1 VKQVFRMVCA
11 LIVLTLAS
19 GAFFSAVAQTPS
31 ATPEP
36 FLSQLSSGAAG
47 FNSYAKDI
55 TANGR
60 FVVVES
66 NGDIATEKIPNRDAA
81 GNPNPNAR
89 NNEDGN
95 REIFLI
101 DYAQQRVFQITNTK
115 NVPKAT
121 PTPTPTPTPSP
132 SPTPTPSPTPPDPAN
147 IQIEVSNNRP
157 MITLVPGTNG
167 HYRIVFSSN
176 APHPA
181 LFNGV
186 DTGNVLAGDG
196 NQEIWVY
203 ELPVVSEVDLTTGTD
218 FFQDLTNGAF
228 IPITTTPASRV
239 PSPGGTGIFPF
250 VADDN
255 RDATISETGEIIVFI
270 STRNLAS
277 NNADGNPELFFH
289 TISTPDAFVQGT
301 ATADSFVG
309 PVLHSVFQESPSI
322 SADGSIVAFISN
334 GNLNGNNNDDG
345 SGHGNAEVYLGSFNG
360 SSFTITRQ
368 ATRTKDATDP
378 TADNFGAT
386 VNLFS
391 LGRRLSRD
399 GSMFAFDSLADDP
412 KANAIAP
419 QSFLA
424 VFVYDVALDT
434 FALVGKRALSF
445 PGDVIHF
452 PTFTDY
458 SGSLAPATLIYASA
472 LNFRADGTFPPTAED
487 STGLNPSR
495 AVQVFSTALPIGPT
509 STFRRLTRNA
519 IFSPLSPLTTSTIER
534 SAFSTGGELGGG
546 NADGST
552 EVFYL
557 LSPTVTTVS
566 ATPLSFFTGA
576 SNVPLPE
583 ASPSP
588 SPSPTPT
595 PSPGTATGLAAG
607 ELGIIR
613 TTVEFV
619 AADASASGVSET
631 TRSPALPVE
640 LNGVSV
646 SVNGAAAGLYFVG
659 QASKQINFVVPI
671 GMTTGVKT
679 VVVHSR
685 LGGGTQI
692 RGSLLIVPA
701 QPDIFTST
709 MDAGGRAAVFNVTN
723 PMSPT
728 PEPFNVTSPDGS
740 GNTVPTVLEI
750 NLTGVRSATAAEVK
764 VSIVT
769 TAGTTD
775 IMGDQIVLVRPNR
788 EMPGWDI
795 IRFKLPAA
803 LAGAGD
809 VPIIVT
815 VTRAGVAFVSRPAA
829 TAPHI
834 TIN

>member
-1 VKQVFRMVCA
+1 
-11 LIVLTLAS
+11 
-19 GAFFSAVAQTPS
+19 
-31 ATPEP
+31 
-36 FLSQLSSGAAG
+36 
-47 FNSYAKDI
+47 
-55 TANGR
+55 
-60 FVVVES
+60 
-66 NGDIATEKIPNRDAA
+66 
-81 GNPNPNAR
+81 
-89 NNEDGN
+89 
-95 REIFLI
+95 
-101 DYAQQRVFQITNTK
+101 
-115 NVPKAT
+115 
-121 PTPTPTPTPSP
+121 
-132 SPTPTPSPTPPDPAN
+132 
-147 IQIEVSNNRP
+147 

-181 LFNGV
+181 FFNGV
-186 DTGNVLAGDG
+186 DTDDELADDG

-203 ELPVVSEVDLTTGTD
+203 ELPVVSDVDLTTGAN
-218 FFQDLTNGAF
+218 FFQDLASGTF
-228 IPITTTPASRV
+228 IPITDTAASRV
-239 PSPGGTGIFPF
+239 PSPGDLGIFPF

-255 RDATISETGEIIVFI
+255 RDATISETGNIIAFI

-289 TISTPDAFVQGT
+289 TVSAPGVFVQGT

-309 PVLHSVFQESPSI
+309 PVLHSVFQETPSI
-322 SADGSIVAFISN
+322 SADGSIVAFVSN
-334 GNLNGNNNDDG
+334 GNLNGNNNNDDG
-345 SGHGNAEVYLGSFNG
+345 NGHGNAEVFLGSFNG
-360 SSFTITRQ
+360 STFTITKQ
-368 ATRTKDATDP
+368 ATKTKDPTDP
-378 TADNFGAT
+378 ASGNFGAT
-386 VNLFS
+386 VNVFS

-399 GSMFAFDSLADDP
+399 GSMFAFESLADDP

-424 VFVYDVALDT
+424 VFVYDVAQDT
-434 FALVGKRALSF
+434 FARVGSRALLF

-458 SGSLAPATLIYASA
+458 NGSLTPSTLIYASA
-472 LNFRADGTFPPTAED
+472 LNFKTDGTFPTAAED
-487 STGLNPSR
+487 STGLNPIR
-495 AVQVFSTALPIGPT
+495 AVQIFSASLPISST
-509 STFRRLTRNA
+509 STFRRLTRNP
-519 IFSPLSPLTTSTIER
+519 IRSPLAPLGSATIER
-534 SAFSTGGELGGG
+534 SVFSMGGAELGGG
-546 NADGST
+546 NPDLFT

-557 LSPTVTTVS
+557 LSPAVTTVS
-566 ATPLSFFTGA
+566 TAPLSFFTGA
-576 SNVPLPE
+576 SNIPLPE

-607 ELGIIR
+607 EVGIIR
-613 TTVEFV
+613 TTVELV
-619 AADASASGVSET
+619 AADVNASGVSET

-640 LNGVSV
+640 LGGVSV

-659 QASKQINFVVPI
+659 QASKQINFVVPFGTSI
-671 GMTTGVKT
+671 GVKS
-679 VVVHSR
+679 VVVHTR

-701 QPDIFTST
+701 QPDIFTTT

-728 PEPFNVTSPDGS
+728 AEPFNVTSTDAS

-769 TAGTTD
+769 ATGTTD
-775 IMGDQIVLVRPNR
+775 ITGDAIVFVRPNR
-788 EMPGWDI
+788 EMPGWDL
-795 IRFKLPAA
+795 IRFRLPAT

-815 VTRAGVAFVSRPAA
+815 ITRAATTFVSRPEA